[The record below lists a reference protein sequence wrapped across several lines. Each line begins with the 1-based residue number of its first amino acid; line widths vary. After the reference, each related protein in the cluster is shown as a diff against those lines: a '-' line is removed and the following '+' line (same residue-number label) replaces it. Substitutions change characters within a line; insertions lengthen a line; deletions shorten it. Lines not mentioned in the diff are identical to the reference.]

1 LFELQKSFDYAF
13 VGMGC
18 ANSLIL
24 MELHRLDLLANKRI
38 VIYEPAEKVA
48 NDRTFCFWL
57 EFDKLKSLQLDQ
69 LVAHSWSSVKVNSLK
84 AQTLDGK
91 NYYYLRADTLYAHI
105 RDLLRC
111 YDVCWKEQQL
121 EGYPEPLGNIVFDSR
136 PPLFE
141 KQQSHQV
148 RLEQSFYGWMVQTE
162 EAIFDPEVFTMMD
175 FSIPQHD
182 QTQFLYVL
190 PFASNMALIEPT
202 RFGKEIISEQEATA
216 LIENFLVNHKTTYQI
231 LEKEQ
236 GCIPMC
242 SASLQKENL
251 PRNWLRT
258 GAGSGQLKPSTGYSF
273 VRSLL
278 DAQQIVGAVQQ
289 KSKIIE
295 RRRSA
300 ARFAFYD
307 RLLLRILAQ
316 KPQLGKRIFTQLFDR
331 NQANEVL
338 DFLDEGTTIGQELR
352 LMATLPIGPFI
363 CAALKDI
370 LAQFLVYFRRGNSA
384 FYMTLILFILQFY
397 HLEAWSNFILVLGL
411 LTVGLPHGALDH
423 LPNFPLNST
432 RFWYFIGK
440 YIILGSLL
448 LLIWFVLPPLALIL
462 FLTYTAWHFGQADF
476 EHWQRKT
483 NLLSFLWGSIVLTLI
498 LVGHRNETLIIL
510 NQMGI
515 DLNLGYTFNIHF
527 IGKIGTGLAFL
538 LLIISRKNHFFFSLI
553 QTLMVLFI
561 GFFLPLIPA
570 FGCYFIFQHSLH
582 GWKYL
587 KNNLALSDFQM
598 WKQALPFTLGALLL
612 LGSYMLMVKTPNWG
626 QLFIFLSALS
636 FPHVWYMHKSYS
648 RK

>member
-1 LFELQKSFDYAF
+1 
-13 VGMGC
+13 M
-18 ANSLIL
+18 
-24 MELHRLDLLANKRI
+24 LANKRI
-38 VIYEPAEKVA
+38 VIYEPAQKIA

-57 EFDKLKSLQLDQ
+57 EPEQLQLLQLDK
-69 LVAHSWSSVKVNSLK
+69 LVSHRWFSVKVNDLP
-84 AQTLDGK
+84 AQTLNGK
-91 NYYYLRADTLYAHI
+91 AYFYLRADALYAHVKE
-105 RDLLRC
+105 LLQH
-111 YDVCWKEQQL
+111 YDVEWKAQEILKYPAQL
-121 EGYPEPLGNIVFDSR
+121 ATWVFDSR
-136 PPLFE
+136 PPIFE
-141 KQQSHQV
+141 QPSAQYIQ
-148 RLEQSFYGWMVQTE
+148 LDQSFYGWIVQTE
-162 EAIFDPEVFTMMD
+162 KPIFDPEVFTMMD
-175 FSIPQHD
+175 FSIPQAN

-190 PFASNMALIEPT
+190 PFAANRALIEPT
-202 RFGKEIISEQEATA
+202 RFGKAQISENEANEIITSFLTERQTA
-216 LIENFLVNHKTTYQI
+216 FQI

-242 SASLQKENL
+242 SASLQKEEL
-251 PRNWLRT
+251 PPNWIRT

-273 VRSLL
+273 VRSLK
-278 DAQQIVGAVQQ
+278 DAQQIVGSIQ
-289 KSKIIE
+289 KKSTMIA
-295 RRRSA
+295 RRTSA

-307 RLLLRILAQ
+307 RLLLQILGQ
-316 KPQLGKRIFTQLFDR
+316 KPLLGKRIFTQLFKR
-331 NQANEVL
+331 NKANVVL
-338 DFLDEGTTIGQELR
+338 DFLDERTTLSQELR
-352 LMATLPIGPFI
+352 LMATLPIGPFVS
-363 CAALKDI
+363 AAIKDI
-370 LAQFLVYFRRGNSA
+370 LAQLFLFFRRGNSA
-384 FYMTLILFILQFY
+384 FYMTLLFFVLQFF
-397 HLEAWSNFILVLGL
+397 HLKGWSNFILVLGL

-440 YIILGSLL
+440 YIVLGSLL

-515 DLNLGYTFNIHF
+515 YFNLGYTFNIHF
-527 IGKIGTGLAFL
+527 IGKIGTGLAL
-538 LLIISRKNHFFFSLI
+538 LLLLISRKNHFFFSLI

-612 LGSYMLMVKTPNWG
+612 FGSYMLMVKTPNWG

-636 FPHVWYMHKSYS
+636 FPHVWYMHKSYN
-648 RK
+648 RE